1 MPGPKTTE
9 FLAPNDYETFYQ
21 LVHELSERA
30 LLALTGISTRA
41 QVLKK
46 LHEMTALDTF
56 ENQSAAQAAK
66 NAAFHLG
73 EFAQISVQETRQF
86 FWPRLASDEDF
97 HQVNQQRWTPFDA
110 QAWDAFFAEFV
121 LFMQPRLQTVAMFI
135 HRLKTAEDLGGVAV
149 RPDGSENF
157 WVIGE
162 YIPHESYQR
171 LAALLTEAGFEA
183 AVFPP
188 VEP

>member
-1 MPGPKTTE
+1 MPGPKTVE
-9 FLAPNDYETFYQ
+9 FLTPNNYETFYK

-46 LHEMTALDTF
+46 LHEMTAISTF
-56 ENQSAAQAAK
+56 ADQEAAHAAENV
-66 NAAFHLG
+66 AFHLC
-73 EFAQISVQETRQF
+73 EFAQMSVQETRQF
-86 FWPRLASDEDF
+86 FWPRPASDEDF
-97 HQVNQQRWTPFDA
+97 HQVNQARWSPYDA

-121 LFMQPRLQTVAMFI
+121 SFMEPRLQTLAMFI
-135 HRLKTAEDLGGVAV
+135 HRLKTAEELSGVAV

-162 YIPHESYQR
+162 HIPHESYQR
-171 LAALLTEAGFEA
+171 LAALLNEAGFEA
-183 AVFPP
+183 AVFQ
-188 VEP
+188 VKQ